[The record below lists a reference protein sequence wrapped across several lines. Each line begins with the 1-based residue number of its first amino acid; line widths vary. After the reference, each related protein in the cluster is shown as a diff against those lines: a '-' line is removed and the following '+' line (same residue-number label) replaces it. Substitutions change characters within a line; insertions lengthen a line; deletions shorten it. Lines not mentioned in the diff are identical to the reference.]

1 MAIKKNNLNLSIII
15 PILNE
20 AKNIKK
26 LIPKIYNNLK
36 TIKHKKIQIILVD
49 DNSND
54 NIDEVF
60 SKLKKNLNL
69 YIYSKEKLIEIY
81 QNHVSWVLTNLLQKI
96 Y

>member
-60 SKLKKNLNL
+60 SKLKKNFKS
-69 YIYSKEKLIEIY
+69 IYLFKRKTNRDLSK
-81 QNHVSWVLTNLLQKI
+81 SCA
-96 Y
+96 

>member
-15 PILNE
+15 PIFNE
-20 AKNIKK
+20 AKNIKI
-26 LIPKIYNNLK
+26 LIPRIYNNLK
-36 TIKHKKIQIILVD
+36 NIKHKKIQIILVD

-60 SKLKKNLNL
+60 SKLKKILNL
-69 YIYSKEKLIEIY
+69 YIYLKEKLIEIY
-81 QNHVSWVLTNLLQKI
+81 QNHVSWVLINLLQKI

>member
-60 SKLKKNLNL
+60 SKLKKKFKSIHLFK
-69 YIYSKEKLIEIY
+69 I
-81 QNHVSWVLTNLLQKI
+81 VL
-96 Y
+96 